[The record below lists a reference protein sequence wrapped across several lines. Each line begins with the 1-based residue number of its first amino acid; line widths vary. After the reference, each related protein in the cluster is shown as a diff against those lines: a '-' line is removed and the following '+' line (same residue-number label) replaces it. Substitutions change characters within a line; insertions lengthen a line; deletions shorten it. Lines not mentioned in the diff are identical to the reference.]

1 MKREQIRRC
10 LGFPL
15 EESYRASI
23 EQALVQ
29 STHRTTGIIGILILA
44 FQALMF
50 VLTTFRAGG
59 PFYTQRRALYW
70 GLYFLLFTST
80 LVFLLVAQ
88 RLHRKQPPKSAAYL
102 RTEALYIGL
111 ICLWA
116 SGVTLLDQRGDGGLN
131 VYSYVT
137 LSAAAFSL
145 LKPWQGLLIFGGNYV
160 LLNLFLP
167 TAQGGTHNVYS
178 NLLNSLFITVM
189 AFAISVIVYRGKVF
203 SFRDKQIIQKQV
215 DEIRLYNEQ
224 LNWMAVTDELTQM
237 YNRRYLERLPEESA
251 WRKQK
256 SAAGLM
262 VDIDF
267 FKQYNDT
274 HGHVAGDSCLKS
286 IADGIQAF
294 IQDKNACA
302 VRYGGEEFFV
312 CLFQCDAQEAR
323 AEAEKLRQSIQDSG
337 FCRDDVPLGCVT
349 VSIGVSV
356 LEDWQSDM
364 ESLIR
369 QADAALYT
377 AKSSGRNCVMVY
389 EEPAAVCE
397 PT

>member
-1 MKREQIRRC
+1 
-10 LGFPL
+10 
-15 EESYRASI
+15 
-23 EQALVQ
+23 
-29 STHRTTGIIGILILA
+29 
-44 FQALMF
+44 
-50 VLTTFRAGG
+50 
-59 PFYTQRRALYW
+59 
-70 GLYFLLFTST
+70 
-80 LVFLLVAQ
+80 
-88 RLHRKQPPKSAAYL
+88 
-102 RTEALYIGL
+102 
-111 ICLWA
+111 
-116 SGVTLLDQRGDGGLN
+116 
-131 VYSYVT
+131 
-137 LSAAAFSL
+137 
-145 LKPWQGLLIFGGNYV
+145 
-160 LLNLFLP
+160 
-167 TAQGGTHNVYS
+167 
-178 NLLNSLFITVM
+178 
-189 AFAISVIVYRGKVF
+189 
-203 SFRDKQIIQKQV
+203 
-215 DEIRLYNEQ
+215 
-224 LNWMAVTDELTQM
+224 MAVTDELTQM

-356 LEDWQSDM
+356 LDDWQSDM

>member
-1 MKREQIRRC
+1 MKHEQIRRC

-29 STHRTTGIIGILILA
+29 STHRTTMIIGILILT

-50 VLTTFRAGG
+50 GLTTFRAGG

-70 GLYFLLFTST
+70 GLYFLLFAFT
-80 LVFLLVAQ
+80 LVLLLVA
-88 RLHRKQPPKSAAYL
+88 RHLHRKQPPKSAAYL
-102 RTEALYIGL
+102 RMEALYIGV

-167 TAQGGTHNVYS
+167 TAQGGTHNIYS